1 MRLVSFL
8 ADRGSRPAWGLL
20 RGETILDAS
29 RIDGGRWPTL
39 RSYLRAPDRER
50 LAALERDGEDA
61 VDLAAVTLAPVVP
74 DPEKILCVG
83 LNFESHR
90 LETGRPATAHPVI
103 FSRFADTQVGHGRPL
118 LRPRASTHLDYEG
131 ELALVI
137 GSTVRDVAEAD
148 ALDCVAGYA
157 PYMDA
162 TLRDF
167 QNHTHQYTP
176 GKNFPATAGFGPA
189 LVTADE
195 VPDYRRLSVR
205 TRVDGEVLQEGRLDD
220 LTFPAERVISYC
232 SRWTEL
238 RPGDVIVL
246 GTPAGIGAKREPRR
260 WLAPGE
266 VVEVEIDGVGTL
278 VNQVRDEAG

>member
-1 MRLVSFL
+1 MRLVSFV
-8 ADRGSRPAWGLL
+8 ADRGSRSAWGVL

-29 RIDGGRWPTL
+29 RVEGGRWPTL
-39 RSYLRAPDRER
+39 RSYLRAPDPER
-50 LAALERDGEDA
+50 LAELERSGDDA
-61 VDLAAVTLAPVVP
+61 VDLSSATLAPVVP

-90 LETGRPATAHPVI
+90 IETGRPAIEHPVI
-103 FSRFADTQVGHGRPL
+103 FSRFADTQVGHGCPL
-118 LRPRASTHLDYEG
+118 LRPRASTRLDYEG

-148 ALDCVAGYA
+148 ALECVAGYA

-162 TLRDF
+162 TVRDF

-189 LVTADE
+189 LVTADA
-195 VPDYRRLSVR
+195 VPDYRRLTVR
-205 TRVDGEVLQEGRLDD
+205 TRVDGETLQEGRLDD
-220 LTFPAERVISYC
+220 LTFTAEQVVSYC
-232 SRWTEL
+232 SRWTVL

-246 GTPAGIGAKREPRR
+246 GTPAGIGAKREPPR
-260 WLAPGE
+260 WLVPGE
-266 VVEVEIDGVGTL
+266 VVEVEIAGVGTL
-278 VNQVRDEAG
+278 VNRVRDEAA

>member
-8 ADRGSRPAWGLL
+8 ADGGSRPAWGLL

-29 RIDGGRWPTL
+29 RVDDGRWPTL
-39 RSYLRAPDRER
+39 RSYLRAPDPER
-50 LAALERDGEDA
+50 LAEFERGDNDA
-61 VDLAAVTLAPVVP
+61 VDLAMATLAPVVP

-90 LETGRPATAHPVI
+90 LETGRPPTEHPVI

-118 LRPRASTHLDYEG
+118 RRPRASTHLDYEG

-137 GSTVRDVAEAD
+137 GSTARNVAEAD

-220 LTFPAERVISYC
+220 LTFTAEQVISYC
-232 SRWTEL
+232 SRWTVL

-246 GTPAGIGAKREPRR
+246 GTPAGIGARREPPR
-260 WLAPGE
+260 WLVPGE
-266 VVEVEIDGVGTL
+266 AVEVEIPGVGTL
-278 VNQVRDEAG
+278 ANQVRDEED